1 MADQSLPVRESS
13 RRRRANVKGGR
24 RHTHEVG
31 VSPEEEALLLQR
43 AEARKVTI
51 PRLLVEAALADG
63 TGETATERHD
73 MLVEL
78 FRIRRYL
85 AAVSNNVNQIARAT
99 NSGAAVGDELT
110 HTLRAVNDT
119 CASIDAA
126 LDDVTV
132 RS

>member
-1 MADQSLPVRESS
+1 MADQPVPVRESS

-31 VSPEEEALLLQR
+31 VTPEEEALLLQR

-51 PRLLVEAALADG
+51 PRLLVEAALVDG
-63 TGETATERHD
+63 AGETATERHD

-99 NSGAAVGDELT
+99 NSGAPIGDELT
-110 HTLRAVNDT
+110 HTLRAVRDT
-119 CASIDAA
+119 CASIDTA

>member
-1 MADQSLPVRESS
+1 V
-13 RRRRANVKGGR
+13 
-24 RHTHEVG
+24 T
-31 VSPEEEALLLQR
+31 PEEEALLLQR

-63 TGETATERHD
+63 SGETATDRHD

-78 FRIRRYL
+78 FRLRRYL

-99 NSGAAVGDELT
+99 NSGAPIGDELT
-110 HTLRAVNDT
+110 HTLRAVRDT
-119 CASIDAA
+119 CLSIDAA

-132 RS
+132 RT